1 MDEKQAGVEGGQA
14 VEDGIVEPIDLETLV
29 ALVEERVIENLTRAI
44 ERIVQE
50 RGALG

>member
-1 MDEKQAGVEGGQA
+1 MDENQEQGLEEKTVQGVEA
-14 VEDGIVEPIDLETLV
+14 IDLETLI

-50 RGALG
+50 RD